1 MRLPWAGIAK
11 RLQMAY
17 CAAHRTDEYPA
28 MKTDLEVLFTPAD
41 FSALP
46 GRDLSAAQCVV
57 FDVLRA
63 TSSMLTALANG
74 ASRIFPV
81 RDISGAMA
89 LRAGHP
95 AALLAGER
103 GGVRI
108 LAAQSGGVDFDLGNS
123 PREFTPE
130 RVAGREIIMTT
141 TNGTRALQACLG
153 ARRIFPGT
161 WLNLGALARR
171 VGKEQPASLV
181 IVCAGTYE
189 EAAYEDTLAAGALC
203 DLLWAQFD
211 PERISDSAH
220 IARRIYLDAG
230 NDFQSALQRH
240 SRNARRLLAS
250 AELRGDVPFCLRRD
264 ALEATPE
271 LRDGAVAL
279 GQLISPTPA

>member
-1 MRLPWAGIAK
+1 
-11 RLQMAY
+11 
-17 CAAHRTDEYPA
+17 
-28 MKTDLEVLFTPAD
+28 MKSDLEVLLTPAD

-46 GRDLSAAQCVV
+46 GRDLSAMHCVV

-63 TSSMLTALANG
+63 TSTMMTALANG
-74 ASRIFPV
+74 AARIFPV
-81 RDISGAMA
+81 RDISDALR

-103 GGVRI
+103 DGVRI
-108 LAAQSGGVDFDLGNS
+108 LSAQSGGVDFDLGNS

-153 ARRIFPGT
+153 ARRIFPGA

-171 VGKEQPASLV
+171 IRSQQPARLM

-189 EAAYEDTLAAGALC
+189 EAAYEDILAAGALC

-211 PERISDSAH
+211 PERISDSAQ

-230 NDFQSALQRH
+230 SDCEGAVQRH

-250 AELRGDVPFCLRRD
+250 AELRDDVPFCLRRD
-264 ALEATPE
+264 ALDVTAE

-279 GQLISPTPA
+279 EPQFILPSQA